1 MLSGFS
7 ADIRHAA
14 RGLVRSPGTA
24 LAAVVVL
31 ALGVGAPTAMYS
43 ITTGLGRRLS
53 IEDANELLSISKL
66 TGGPGGERQ
75 NLTLRELE
83 VLRDE
88 LSAIGTIAAY
98 SAGLWDLGSDGVDP
112 ERVVGAEV
120 TSDLLALLREQPIR
134 GRGFVVEDDAEGV
147 ALIGERLWR
156 ARFGGDPTILGRSIR
171 VNGAPRTI
179 VGILPASL
187 RFPEGAQVWTP
198 IAPADQESA
207 TTPVY
212 VTVARLPAGATLERI
227 QAELQVLRPEAGGSD
242 VFVANPFTSRSGEG
256 RTFLFGM
263 LATVTLLLL
272 VAASN
277 VANLFLCRAVARRH
291 DTALRTALGAGR
303 SRIVAIHLVESL
315 LVSVVGGSIGVIFAI
330 QATRWFQQELAGQ
343 LEWWMEIRVQ
353 PGMLIFALA
362 LVVAAALL
370 AGLAP
375 ARQAL
380 SRQVTSGLSGSGREV
395 GDFRLSR
402 VSERLVI
409 LEVMFS
415 VALLAQAA
423 FVADPFLDQRDQ
435 LSVGFESRSA
445 YAAAYSFRD
454 GELSDGERLSFH
466 RELLDRAAERP
477 GVGGAAVFT
486 PFPGGEGGGR
496 SVQADDGQIR
506 RLYDRDET
514 QVVHVSPGAFELLD
528 ISILRGRDLT
538 WADGDTEP
546 PAVLVNEAFA
556 ERVFP
561 GQDPI
566 GQRIRF
572 GLPEAGEQTAT
583 IVGVVPPVA
592 APVSDREFA
601 DAIYVPI
608 TMGSPRDTYVVL
620 RAAVGVDP
628 SFMLPE
634 LRSAL
639 DALDIEK
646 PLHSGG
652 TLEELVTRESAFLY
666 TLGNVFFAAALAAL
680 LIAGTGL
687 YAVMAFSVARRTRE
701 VGVRVALGATRT
713 RVIRDVMS
721 QVAAH
726 LAKGLLL
733 GTALTVGVAPMFL
746 AADSS
751 RYDWTVY
758 ALVVSTLLM
767 IGLLAAIVPSVRAVR
782 IEPAAALRSE

>member
-1 MLSGFS
+1 
-7 ADIRHAA
+7 
-14 RGLVRSPGTA
+14 
-24 LAAVVVL
+24 
-31 ALGVGAPTAMYS
+31 
-43 ITTGLGRRLS
+43 
-53 IEDANELLSISKL
+53 
-66 TGGPGGERQ
+66 
-75 NLTLRELE
+75 
-83 VLRDE
+83 
-88 LSAIGTIAAY
+88 
-98 SAGLWDLGSDGVDP
+98 
-112 ERVVGAEV
+112 
-120 TSDLLALLREQPIR
+120 
-134 GRGFVVEDDAEGV
+134 
-147 ALIGERLWR
+147 
-156 ARFGGDPTILGRSIR
+156 
-171 VNGAPRTI
+171 
-179 VGILPASL
+179 
-187 RFPEGAQVWTP
+187 
-198 IAPADQESA
+198 
-207 TTPVY
+207 
-212 VTVARLPAGATLERI
+212 
-227 QAELQVLRPEAGGSD
+227 
-242 VFVANPFTSRSGEG
+242 
-256 RTFLFGM
+256 
-263 LATVTLLLL
+263 
-272 VAASN
+272 
-277 VANLFLCRAVARRH
+277 
-291 DTALRTALGAGR
+291 
-303 SRIVAIHLVESL
+303 
-315 LVSVVGGSIGVIFAI
+315 
-330 QATRWFQQELAGQ
+330 
-343 LEWWMEIRVQ
+343 
-353 PGMLIFALA
+353 
-362 LVVAAALL
+362 
-370 AGLAP
+370 
-375 ARQAL
+375 
-380 SRQVTSGLSGSGREV
+380 
-395 GDFRLSR
+395 
-402 VSERLVI
+402 
-409 LEVMFS
+409 
-415 VALLAQAA
+415 
-423 FVADPFLDQRDQ
+423 
-435 LSVGFESRSA
+435 
-445 YAAAYSFRD
+445 
-454 GELSDGERLSFH
+454 
-466 RELLDRAAERP
+466 
-477 GVGGAAVFT
+477 
-486 PFPGGEGGGR
+486 
-496 SVQADDGQIR
+496 VQADDGQIR

-726 LAKGLLL
+726 LAKGPLL